1 MHSYLHTLH
10 TDLHIAHTYI
20 LNAHSLEHHK
30 CILIYSYC
38 TYIHLILI
46 IYLRMLHFIGTSL
59 LFLQLLI
66 APKMIPCLVSS
77 IIVGL
82 LIGKGLCIHTNIH
95 TYYITT
101 MYICSDRAYRAW
113 AVWNA
118 SHGWDVHHPIL
129 SKPRKVVRHT
139 LT

>member
-10 TDLHIAHTYI
+10 ANLHIAHTFVRASYMYI
-20 LNAHSLEHHK
+20 D
-30 CILIYSYC
+30 IYVS
-38 TYIHLILI
+38 TYVHLILI

-77 IIVGL
+77 VIVGL
-82 LIGKGLCIHTNIH
+82 LVGKGLCIHTNIH